1 MYVIIGEIPKKERKM
16 LTFKQQLE
24 IAKEVKNSP
33 KIKKRETL
41 QACLWIALTVIMLVS
56 FAVVLYGVMIMRLY
70 NFESGG
76 GIFLMIGGALFIVV
90 FLLVKPCSGFAQKT
104 DAMIDSAIQS
114 KMAAAM
120 GNTKPLSDEEKLAYK
135 EARNKA
141 VEEETSVMKKYFWW
155 NVATK
160 CSVVAVLAIL
170 AFLFLKGI
178 ALLGLLKCN
187 LFEFLK
193 DALKTNPEKD
203 GISIFASFFAVKG
216 SGVKDLTAKTV
227 LRFASFVVFVGYI
240 LMTIMMFVCRLP
252 YIFKGREINEKVRL
266 QDRVTM
272 NAKMIKMV
280 KKDAFEMDNIIV
292 YAVSSLLWKGV
303 CLFTFPIM
311 FFDYI
316 KDGLFL
322 TSAYMY
328 IIPAVLLLIDVSL
341 QVARLMFANKNKEI
355 IEKILPLLEQDAMFW
370 S

>member
-1 MYVIIGEIPKKERKM
+1 M

-90 FLLVKPCSGFAQKT
+90 FLLVKPCGGFAQKT

-120 GNTKPLSDEEKLAYK
+120 GNAKPLSDEEKLAYK

-155 NVATK
+155 NIATK

-216 SGVKDLTAKTV
+216 SGIKDLTAKTV
-227 LRFASFVVFVGYI
+227 LRFASFVAFVGYV
-240 LMTIMMFVCRLP
+240 LLTIMMFVCRLP

-303 CLFTFPIM
+303 CLFAFPIM

-316 KDGLFL
+316 KDGLFV